1 MDFLADNGV
10 PIAAIIFGVLVLA
23 ALVVL
28 CIAGLRLWRV
38 IKGVQRE
45 VTGAT
50 GALAAEVA
58 QLQES
63 LDRQPERRAEM
74 QEAIAALSQRVALLQ
89 ALASHASD
97 AGAILLSPLRYVG
110 R

>member
-28 CIAGLRLWRV
+28 GVAALRLWRGLR
-38 IKGVQRE
+38 GVQRQLMRA
-45 VTGAT
+45 GA
-50 GALAAEVA
+50 ALAEETA
-58 QLQES
+58 LLSES
-63 LDRQPERRAEM
+63 LARQPERQAEL
-74 QEAIAALSQRVALLQ
+74 QDALEALSQRVAVLRV
-89 ALASHASD
+89 LASHASD
-97 AGAILLSPLRYVG
+97 AAAVLRSPLRYVG